1 MTELEISYQII
12 SRLGLT
18 RKLPNPGQRVTVR
31 CPYHVDRHPSASIKI
46 NEDGSGLF
54 HCF

>member
-31 CPYHVDRHPSASIKI
+31 CPYHVDRHPSASKA
-46 NEDGSGLF
+46 SGFVDLTNIQQG
-54 HCF
+54 